1 MHAHRDIFRLELSGK
16 GRGKTAFKSRIGAIS
31 YTESREV
38 VCFDL
43 KHAIEGRSK
52 CIGVFPTTAT
62 VCSDPVL
69 AVSQSYVA
77 ISSLNFVTVFD
88 LSANAETVN
97 LKYSKSNF
105 RGKTPSCA
113 DWANFLAQG
122 TVEGSIQLWDLRCP
136 GEVSNFY
143 LDPLVQLEATH
154 LKFGKEDFLIAST
167 HGDAVVIWDI
177 RQPKSAMRRFART
190 SCTSFISGLDWLSP
204 SDLVVASGECIYRLN
219 HNDSSTDLVSDCVID
234 SAVCA
239 IPGIGGKPLVAFQ
252 KSYGRISLLDP
263 YISSDRVPAEPL
275 LSLSVCEIPQSIAFL
290 EDSKS
295 LVLVGNDC
303 LFFRDFSD
311 FAESAWPGGT
321 LLPSIESSPKLTQSS
336 HPSLIQVQ
344 LEDLAR
350 RVRRLY
356 MEATVTQESNL
367 VVGLEVAV
375 PFTAPNVKLKI
386 LISVSQEIEQEL
398 QLWWINTEEDPSV
411 VVPSLTELKHQ
422 FFSNISVLTDPR
434 LFVQSLC
441 ELKQLIARE
450 YSDGTIACAAGPPIP
465 FPATCGVCW
474 SPKGDLYRFQSL
486 KGLGPWPK
494 HRQRLSMDNFFRL
507 KEYLDANV
515 FASSQATTIE
525 AESSTTVHDESAG
538 SNTQA
543 WVKVNTFCEF
553 NEPIL
558 ASEEDQDELELDAE
572 FNQRV
577 FPDQC
582 VEFMPSTVFEVSVE
596 DHWFAS
602 LAPKVRFSASPL
614 TAIESVIDFC
624 RTCPVAG
631 KLVLETFQ
639 LVAEIFRD
647 EKNLGVASGLKL
659 VLISVLEDR
668 LKALY
673 AHEETQA
680 VAILSVILTDVLK
693 YFNDSQ
699 FIASVNLLV
708 HDHAGLFQRLGCF
721 VSSRVL
727 EKHQHYSIPLLC
739 ENDSLTMM
747 LLTKTG
753 ATKCSECDFPVRG
766 LGHFCLSCGYGG
778 HPNHVSLSRCKCS
791 SKTHS

>member
-1 MHAHRDIFRLELSGK
+1 MHANRDIFRLELSGK

-122 TVEGSIQLWDLRCP
+122 TVEGSIQLWDLRSP

-154 LKFGKEDFLIAST
+154 LKFGKEDFLIASS

-177 RQPKSAMRRFART
+177 RQPKSPMRRFAGR
-190 SCTSFISGLDWLSP
+190 SCTTSFISGLDWLSP

-219 HNDSSTDLVSDCVID
+219 HNDRSTDLVSDCVID

-239 IPGIGGKPLVAFQ
+239 IPGLGGKPLVAFE

-263 YISSDRVPAEPL
+263 YISDLVPAEPL
-275 LSLSVCEIPQSIAFL
+275 SSFAVSEFSQSIAFL

-303 LFFRDFSD
+303 LYFRDFAD
-311 FAESAWPGGT
+311 FSESSWPGGT
-321 LLPSIESSPKLTQSS
+321 RLPSIESSPKLTQSS
-336 HPSLIQVQ
+336 QPSLIQVQ

-356 MEATVTQESNL
+356 MEATVTQESNSL
-367 VVGLEVAV
+367 VGLEVSV
-375 PFTAPNVKLKI
+375 PFTAPNVTLKI
-386 LISVSQEIEQEL
+386 LVSVSQDIEKEL
-398 QLWWINTEEDPSV
+398 QLWWVNIEEDPTV
-411 VVPSLTELKHQ
+411 VLPSLNELKHQ

-441 ELKQLIARE
+441 EFKQLIARE
-450 YSDGTIACAAGPPIP
+450 YSDGNEACAAGPPIP

-486 KGLGPWPK
+486 KGLAPWPK
-494 HRQRLSMDNFFRL
+494 HRKRLTMDNFFRL
-507 KEYLDANV
+507 KENLDANV
-515 FASSQATTIE
+515 FTSQADSIG
-525 AESSTTVHDESAG
+525 AESSTTEQDESTG

-543 WVKVNTFCEF
+543 WVKVNTFSEF

-558 ASEEDQDELELDAE
+558 SCEEDQDELDAE
-572 FNQRV
+572 FKQRV

-582 VEFMPSTVFEVSVE
+582 VEFMPCTVFEVSVE

-602 LAPKVRFSASPL
+602 LAPKVRFSASPF
-614 TAIESVIDFC
+614 TAIDSVIDFC
-624 RTCPVAG
+624 RACPVAG
-631 KLVLETFQ
+631 KLVVETFE
-639 LVAEIFRD
+639 LVAEIFKD
-647 EKNLGVASGLKL
+647 QKNLVVASGLKL
-659 VLISVLEDR
+659 VLISILEDR

-680 VAILSVILTDVLK
+680 VAILAVILTDVFK

-721 VSSRVL
+721 ASSRVL
-727 EKHQHYSIPLLC
+727 EKHQHSIPLLS
-739 ENDSLTMM
+739 ELDSLTMV
-747 LLTKTG
+747 LTRNT
-753 ATKCSECDFPVRG
+753 TTNCSECDFPVRG

-778 HPNHVSLSRCKCS
+778 HPNHVSLSTCKCTR
-791 SKTHS
+791 KTHS